1 MLKETDMVSR
11 ALRGS
16 VLVSLVVTLVI
27 AGLYAVGVF
36 PTTITPVFAG
46 DPSSGGV
53 ILAPGAAAPTVSR
66 TYTMDITNSTSTIQV
81 PDAYVGVSSTISIDM
96 VTLDVPPVGTGG
108 SIFDVTAAPEVLSG
122 EFGTTTYWTRSFPLS
137 ANNLID
143 RIIWSASTTDSA
155 AFGIIVGA
163 ASTTFSFTASGP
175 ALAQTVTW
183 TVTVRYSNNAEHTF
197 EQTMSV
203 EATAPTVT
211 SIKMKDY
218 NANGS
223 IDAAE
228 VTFSEEIDFTSINP
242 AHWSIGGVAT
252 DGVAASTTL
261 NTVVA
266 FNLTATSDYA
276 TLATATS
283 SIEIAGTA
291 APELTYVSGTAA
303 AASTTA
309 DIAGNAV
316 ATFVAADEAETD
328 HARPQVSS
336 IENRPSGV
344 IRITFTEDVTSVVLA
359 NFLAIGTSTH
369 DIISAR
375 ETTATSGIVD
385 LTLGTS
391 TLTGIVNVPTV
402 TYTAG
407 SLGDA
412 AGNAVLD
419 FSTVASDGVGP
430 SPEGFAGLTT
440 GVNTITVTFSEPLG
454 GDVAKTDFTVAGNTV
469 TTLATSTTAGPL
481 GVATLTLGTAIDT
494 DAVPVVTVAA
504 VGDHRNNLSTA
515 FSTTTVDTLGSL
527 LTSITWTD
535 VDTSQTINAADT
547 ILFVFSERMATGTI
561 VAAAID
567 VDLVPDAGS
576 YGSAPT
582 LSWNTGETELTIT
595 LVGTPTIIAGA
606 TVNPPASV
614 TDFLSNADAT
624 ATTGPAVV
632 QVTMSVTASPSTVVK
647 NGTVTVTI
655 AITAVTNFDAI
666 AYNVDF
672 DTPDLKLVSVAA
684 GTIGAT
690 AIPVTSSATST
701 VNTATTTVRIVQNVS
716 GSPGVSGSGTI
727 ATIIFTFIGD
737 SGDASSVHI
746 RNVVISDKLAN
757 VISSNTSDA
766 TVTDTLVLGDGN
778 GDSALNALDI
788 TAVELAVAGT
798 LDATPGAD
806 ANADGTVNALDI
818 TKTEIIVAAQ

>member
-1 MLKETDMVSR
+1 
-11 ALRGS
+11 
-16 VLVSLVVTLVI
+16 
-27 AGLYAVGVF
+27 
-36 PTTITPVFAG
+36 
-46 DPSSGGV
+46 
-53 ILAPGAAAPTVSR
+53 
-66 TYTMDITNSTSTIQV
+66 
-81 PDAYVGVSSTISIDM
+81 
-96 VTLDVPPVGTGG
+96 
-108 SIFDVTAAPEVLSG
+108 
-122 EFGTTTYWTRSFPLS
+122 
-137 ANNLID
+137 
-143 RIIWSASTTDSA
+143 
-155 AFGIIVGA
+155 
-163 ASTTFSFTASGP
+163 
-175 ALAQTVTW
+175 
-183 TVTVRYSNNAEHTF
+183 
-197 EQTMSV
+197 
-203 EATAPTVT
+203 
-211 SIKMKDY
+211 
-218 NANGS
+218 
-223 IDAAE
+223 
-228 VTFSEEIDFTSINP
+228 
-242 AHWSIGGVAT
+242 
-252 DGVAASTTL
+252 
-261 NTVVA
+261 
-266 FNLTATSDYA
+266 
-276 TLATATS
+276 
-283 SIEIAGTA
+283 
-291 APELTYVSGTAA
+291 
-303 AASTTA
+303 
-309 DIAGNAV
+309 
-316 ATFVAADEAETD
+316 
-328 HARPQVSS
+328 
-336 IENRPSGV
+336 
-344 IRITFTEDVTSVVLA
+344 
-359 NFLAIGTSTH
+359 
-369 DIISAR
+369 
-375 ETTATSGIVD
+375 
-385 LTLGTS
+385 
-391 TLTGIVNVPTV
+391 
-402 TYTAG
+402 
-407 SLGDA
+407 
-412 AGNAVLD
+412 
-419 FSTVASDGVGP
+419 
-430 SPEGFAGLTT
+430 
-440 GVNTITVTFSEPLG
+440 
-454 GDVAKTDFTVAGNTV
+454 
-469 TTLATSTTAGPL
+469 
-481 GVATLTLGTAIDT
+481 
-494 DAVPVVTVAA
+494 
-504 VGDHRNNLSTA
+504 
-515 FSTTTVDTLGSL
+515 VDTLGSL

-547 ILFVFSERMATGTI
+547 LLFVFSERMATGTI